1 MAQLYR
7 DKKLFGFKIH
17 YQMLALPASLGFALL
32 SRYENWAY
40 WAQYCTWMAFYL
52 FFFIFCL
59 FRAGLIIRII
69 GNRIFG
75 AISWI
80 GKISF
85 SLYLIHF
92 PLFKL
97 FGYLHIELFGGKP
110 ANFLVTLLYLI
121 PVNILSWLF
130 FKWVE
135 NPLHQWSRN
144 KFIK

>member
-1 MAQLYR
+1 
-7 DKKLFGFKIH
+7 
-17 YQMLALPASLGFALL
+17 MLALPASLGFALL